1 MEAGFQA
8 EQKNYLVIAD
18 KEGEQPQSAPDTTR
32 LAVVTRQEE
41 GNMVKSGSS
50 HAPEG
55 ASAAGYESS
64 AVGYSILGK
73 SDTGYVGLVNQAMTC
88 YLNSL
93 LQTLYMTPEFR
104 NALYKWEFD
113 GTEEEGGCKSI
124 PYQLQRLFVQLQ
136 TSWKRAVETTDLT
149 RSFGWDSSEAWQQHD
164 VQELCRVMFDALEQ
178 KWKNTEQA
186 DLINQLYQGKLKD
199 YVRCLDCGYESS
211 RLDTYLDIPLAIRP
225 FGSNQAYCSVEE
237 ALQAFVQPET
247 LDGINQYYC
256 EHCGKKCDAHKG
268 LEFLHFPYMLSLQLK
283 RFDFDYST
291 MHRIKLNDRMTFPEM
306 LDLNSFIDAPE
317 EEKCCQA
324 DSCADSGAEN
334 EGSCHSDQMNTDFS
348 GYDVVDEGIDLEN
361 ATLVPAERTC
371 KLSNKGPW
379 VYELFSIMVHSGSA
393 AGGHYYAFI
402 KSFSDGQWY
411 SFNDQHVTKVTQDD
425 IRKTY
430 GGNLGSRG
438 YYSSTFSS
446 STNAYMLIYRQID
459 QSRNSK
465 FMDILEFTSHIQRL
479 VQREKEREDEE
490 RRQREIEKNTCKI
503 KLFCMHPVKNIM
515 IESRLVVHKDKN
527 LQEATTMAHKVLD
540 LEEVVPCEQCRLVK
554 YDDFH
559 DSLEQSYEGEED
571 TPMGYLLGGVKSSYI
586 FDLLL
591 ETRNADQQF
600 RPYKPGGVTVKVHV
614 VNLKNETVSRGISVR
629 AYLNQTIGEFKQLIN
644 QVTGLSVETMRVVL
658 ERYYNELRLLSSP
671 LKTLKAEDFLRSNKV
686 FVESSDSADGQSL
699 FHLSNLWRLL
709 DRHGNTIR
717 LLVSLPES
725 AAIQSSQNEALRSS
739 EWTAGGDGVGHQSVA
754 AILEES
760 TERLRS
766 LSLEQARQNREH
778 HTCWNREDDESS
790 SSHKQAVSVG
800 EISNQLAGVPDSSDS
815 EVGGSGAPCDSDA
828 TTGSPSQDLD
838 SSASADSRADNEEDA
853 EQGLRMDAEPL
864 PLLENGASDSRPIG
878 FLYAERLEL
887 QNECSASSVD
897 SDRLSSSHSSDTLC
911 NVTEGSLEPLSSLAS
926 LPAALP
932 VQHRAPDNQSGNMYD
947 HSSGELATG
956 STETPECSG
965 RQSYRIH
972 HELKSTNGSD
982 GEEELKKGEGADA
995 PYAYFHAEAMPST
1008 STTPPENARLLS
1020 VYVDKR
1026 MKLATF
1032 KRHLESYVGVP
1043 SSQFKVFRVYASN
1056 QEFESV
1062 RLNETLSSFSDDNRV
1077 IIRLGRALKKGEY
1090 MVKVFQLQLGEA
1102 EPCKYLLDTVFAKSM
1117 TVRQSKQELVHLLRE
1132 RCDMDVSIDRLRL
1145 RKKTWKNPGT
1155 IFLDSQA
1162 YEDNIPIFSN
1172 WEVFLE
1178 LLDGPDR
1185 MTSMSQLAVLARR
1198 WRPSQLILEQFQEV
1212 VLETNTVEELKMQL
1226 SEISGLSVED
1236 IEFSKGRGTFP
1247 CDMSV
1252 LDIHQDLEWN
1262 PKVSTLN
1269 VWPLYICD
1277 DGAVV
1282 FYRDRREELLEL
1294 PDERRNEL
1302 QKRENMRLQRTQVS
1316 CSPRK
1321 EKALK
1326 IYVDG
1331 GPSRETPVRD

>member
-1 MEAGFQA
+1 
-8 EQKNYLVIAD
+8 
-18 KEGEQPQSAPDTTR
+18 
-32 LAVVTRQEE
+32 
-41 GNMVKSGSS
+41 SGSS
-50 HAPEG
+50 GVERLIYG
-55 ASAAGYESS
+55 DISLESRGRKFLLDCSAECGK
-64 AVGYSILGK
+64 K
-73 SDTGYVGLVNQAMTC
+73 SDVIKMISLAPRVELRCTTIGYLFAIFFFFYFAFYFYFFYFPPILAGYVGLVNQAMTC

-268 LEFLHFPYMLSLQLK
+268 LEFLHFPYLLSLQLK

-348 GYDVVDEGIDLEN
+348 GYDAVDEGIDLEN
-361 ATLVPAERTC
+361 ATL
-371 KLSNKGPW
+371 GPW

-393 AGGHYYAFI
+393 AGGHYYAYI
-402 KSFSDGQWY
+402 KSFSDGQWF
-411 SFNDQHVTKVTQDD
+411 SFNDQHVSKVTQDD

-430 GGNLGSRG
+430 GGTLGSRG
-438 YYSSTFSS
+438 YYSSTF
-446 STNAYMLIYRQID
+446 
-459 QSRNSK
+459 K

-479 VQREKEREDEE
+479 VLREKEREEDE

-503 KLFCMHPVKNIM
+503 KLFCMHPVKNVM
-515 IESRLVVHKDKN
+515 IENRLVVHKDKN

-540 LEEVVPCEQCRLVK
+540 LEEVVPREHCRLVK

-591 ETRNADQQF
+591 ETRHADQHF

-614 VNLKNETVSRGISVR
+614 VDLKNETVSRGISVR
-629 AYLNQTIGEFKQLIN
+629 AYLNQTIGEFKQLIY
-644 QVTGLSVETMRVVL
+644 QVTGLPVETMRVVL

-686 FVESSDSADGQSL
+686 FVESSDSADGQAP

-725 AAIQSSQNEALRSS
+725 AAIHSSQIEALKSS

-766 LSLEQARQNREH
+766 LSLEQARQNR
-778 HTCWNREDDESS
+778 
-790 SSHKQAVSVG
+790 
-800 EISNQLAGVPDSSDS
+800 
-815 EVGGSGAPCDSDA
+815 
-828 TTGSPSQDLD
+828 DLD
-838 SSASADSRADNEEDA
+838 SSASAGSRADNEEDA
-853 EQGLRMDAEPL
+853 EKGLGMDAEAL

-878 FLYAERLEL
+878 FLDAEHLEL
-887 QNECSASSVD
+887 QNECGASSVD

-911 NVTEGSLEPLSSLAS
+911 NVAEGSLEPLSSSAF
-926 LPAALP
+926 
-932 VQHRAPDNQSGNMYD
+932 
-947 HSSGELATG
+947 
-956 STETPECSG
+956 
-965 RQSYRIH
+965 QSYRVH
-972 HELKSTNGSD
+972 HELKST
-982 GEEELKKGEGADA
+982 
-995 PYAYFHAEAMPST
+995 M
-1008 STTPPENARLLS
+1008 LS

-1032 KRHLESYVGVP
+1032 KRHLESDVGVP

-1102 EPCKYLLDTVFAKSM
+1102 EPCKYLLDTVFAKAM
-1117 TVRQSKQELVHLLRE
+1117 TVQQSKQELVHLL
-1132 RCDMDVSIDRLRL
+1132 LRL

-1198 WRPSQLILEQFQEV
+1198 WRPSLLILEQFQEV
-1212 VLETNTVEELKMQL
+1212 VLETNTVEELKIQL
-1226 SEISGLSVED
+1226 SGISGLSVED

-1252 LDIHQDLEWN
+1252 LDIHHDLEWN

-1294 PDERRNEL
+1294 PEERRNEL

-1331 GPSRETPVRD
+1331 GPSREAPIRD